1 MRWVR
6 GSLIVGALVAALAAM
21 TGAMLSPA
29 AHATV
34 DTDVLIEDAGPGF
47 EQAGDETG
55 RGGTASRTFVHPAG
69 QLVVQYTPLAEDM
82 DAAQFF
88 AFMEQ
93 ADPGFVGLER
103 VDVPGLPLARWSATE
118 GADPARAPVVI
129 VMFASRTGIFTAL
142 LSSEDVDALP
152 PVETLLDVARRQIE
166 RAGGPPDTS
175 GVSSAVV
182 LPPDPELEAMLPQD
196 PAPAF
201 GLTQPVTVSGVD
213 EIPDAVGIDPEVVS
227 FLSNRSR
234 STVRVWANPETG
246 LSAAVGLTE
255 YPYNVFAAAAL
266 AASIDDPEAEARAF
280 NGTEDIPDVH
290 TFLGTGD
297 KDGQVGA
304 ALRRGRLSA
313 IVLVEAGDGGLQEAA
328 GAVVDLTRQLDARL
342 PAEASEPYRFPS
354 PPSTFAGLAVT
365 SAAVTAAGL
374 ASVGVGRARA
384 WTLRRSDT
392 PAVVLAAPPAPGV
405 EQAPRP
411 ATGSAPAT
419 GVVSL
424 DADAANLRRRG
435 IVVVAAQLIAL
446 NVIVISLAGDFGW
459 PGVIVAVLG
468 LAGGLG
474 FTSWWRRKELGALG
488 PKGSGSPFILP
499 RPAGA
504 LVGII
509 ALAVLG
515 VGTAY
520 ALKGVRY
527 LLLKPSLAQLRW
539 SDLLGLSPRGVGI
552 AFAIGGLIV
561 AVIGGIL
568 FRIARALGRADTRKL
583 LAVDHRPPVLYLR
596 SFGDDSVP
604 LATIASAR
612 RPFFELFS
620 FRGRD
625 PFEEAVAWE
634 FATYGP
640 VVAVGRPGHSLAS
653 LGAAREHLS
662 DDTWQDQVAQ
672 RMHDARAVVVAT
684 GETPGLR
691 WEVSQVV
698 AGGHLGKAVFV
709 FPPLDG
715 AALARRWAF
724 TSTALAAAGA
734 PVGPLPVDPGLI
746 HTAQVAADGV
756 VSATIATRR
765 DEASYRTAVDRTME
779 RLLG

>member
-1 MRWVR
+1 
-6 GSLIVGALVAALAAM
+6 M
-21 TGAMLSPA
+21 TGAMLSPV

-93 ADPGFVGLER
+93 ADPGFSGLKR

-142 LSSEDVDALP
+142 LSSDDVDALP
-152 PVETLLDVARRQIE
+152 PVDTLLDVARKQIE
-166 RAGGPPDTS
+166 RAGGPPDTE
-175 GVSSAVV
+175 GASSAVA
-182 LPPDPELEAMLPQD
+182 LTPDPELEALLPQD
-196 PAPAF
+196 PDSSF

-213 EIPDAVGIDPEVVS
+213 EIPDAVGVDPEVVS

-234 STVRVWANPETG
+234 TAVRVWANPDTG
-246 LSAAVGLTE
+246 LSAAVGVTE

-266 AASIDDPEAEARAF
+266 AASIDDDETEARVF
-280 NGTEDIPDVH
+280 RGTEDIADVH

-304 ALRRGRLSA
+304 ALRRGRLSV

-328 GAVVDLTRQLDARL
+328 GTVVDLTRQLDGRL
-342 PAEASEPYRFPS
+342 PAEASAPYRFPS
-354 PPSTFAGLAVT
+354 PPSAFAGLAVT

-384 WTLRRSDT
+384 WTLRRSDSRSDL
-392 PAVVLAAPPAPGV
+392 PAVVLAASGAGPAPV
-405 EQAPRP
+405 
-411 ATGSAPAT
+411 SAPAAD
-419 GVVSL
+419 VVSL

-435 IVVVAAQLIAL
+435 IVIVAAQLIAL
-446 NVIVISLAGDFGW
+446 NVIIISLAGDFAW
-459 PGVIVAVLG
+459 PGVVVAVLG

-488 PKGSGSPFILP
+488 PRGSGSPFILP

-515 VGTAY
+515 FGAAY
-520 ALKGVRY
+520 ALKGIRY

-539 SDLLGLSPRGVGI
+539 SDRLGLSPRGVGV

-583 LAVDHRPPVLYLR
+583 LAVDRRPPVLYLR

-672 RMHDARAVVVAT
+672 RMQDARAVVVAT

-715 AALARRWAF
+715 EALARRWEF

-734 PVGPLPVDPGLI
+734 PVGPLPADPGAI